1 MRIVFMGTP
10 DFAVPSL
17 EALVG
22 AGHEVVGVFSQPDRP
37 VGRHQNK
44 LQPTPV
50 KVCAQAHGIPVF
62 QPEKLRDGTA
72 LAVLKELAPELIVV
86 AAYGRVLPD
95 DILALPPKGCINVHS
110 SLLPRYR
117 GAAPINWAI
126 LNGDGETGVTIM
138 DMAHELDAGD
148 ILAQVSTPIDPA
160 EDAAGLFD
168 RLARLGGELLTETVK
183 RLEAGAVVRTPQDPT
198 RVSYAPML
206 SKALSPVDWTRPARA
221 IHDQIRGLIP
231 WPGASTDALTGE
243 TLKLWKS
250 RVSDRTSQAAPGT
263 VLAAGPA
270 GIDVACGGGS
280 MLTILELQAPGS
292 RRMSAGDY
300 LRGHP
305 LTGVRN

>member
-17 EALVG
+17 EALIG
-22 AGHEVVGVFSQPDRP
+22 AGHEVAGVFSQPDRP

-50 KVCAQAHGIPVF
+50 KVCAQAHGIPVY
-62 QPEKLRDGTA
+62 QPEKLRDGAA

-95 DILALPPKGCINVHS
+95 DILALPPKGCVNVHS
-110 SLLPRYR
+110 SLLPKYR

-138 DMAHELDAGD
+138 DMARELDAGD
-148 ILAQVSTPIDPA
+148 ILAQVSTPIGPE

-168 RLARLGGELLTETVK
+168 RLARLGGELLVETVE
-183 RLEAGAVVRTPQDPT
+183 RIEAGTAARTPQDPE

-206 SKALSPVDWTRPARA
+206 SKALSPVDWTRPAQA
-221 IHDQIRGLIP
+221 VHDQIRGLIP

-250 RVSDRTSQAAPGT
+250 RVADRTAQASPGT

-270 GIDVACGGGS
+270 GIDMACGGGS
-280 MLTILELQAPGS
+280 VLTILELQAPGS
-292 RRMSAGDY
+292 RRMGAGDY

-305 LTGVRN
+305 LEGIRN